1 MVKLPG
7 NKSIISEKYNRSF
20 SEAFR
25 RQKVQEIAK
34 GVLSIS
40 VLCTLHSISRTTVY
54 KWIYL
59 YSGIEKGV
67 KTVVQMESE
76 QQKTLYLQQR
86 LGELER
92 IIGQKQM
99 EIDYFNKAFEILS
112 EEVGYDLKKKYEQQ
126 RLSGLEKT
134 AIAMK

>member
-1 MVKLPG
+1 
-7 NKSIISEKYNRSF
+7 
-20 SEAFR
+20 
-25 RQKVQEIAK
+25 
-34 GVLSIS
+34 
-40 VLCTLHSISRTTVY
+40 
-54 KWIYL
+54 
-59 YSGIEKGV
+59 
-67 KTVVQMESE
+67 MESE